1 VKIGQQHCGAFS
13 KLHALNHF
21 ASTIQTMLTCDWAQA
36 LTRYDCRPVSGL
48 DGASWLEIGTPFSLA
63 DGCAINVYIGPCA
76 DGWVKVSDNGDT
88 LFQVNGMGLDV
99 WHPSRLRT
107 LRDLLSRNKLTIGKQ
122 GEIHALCVATD
133 AALVFANVVSGLL
146 LVADWAAQQM
156 GEDEQ
161 SAPDLAAEL
170 EPYIIARQPGAE
182 HRRNVKVLGAS
193 NTEYEF
199 DMQHGRDLIDVIPA
213 HQTSTAFAMRK
224 AGDVQNGP
232 FIPGLAPLF
241 IVDDRKDRNRA
252 MSEISILGAITRAV
266 PASQIM

>member
-1 VKIGQQHCGAFS
+1 
-13 KLHALNHF
+13 
-21 ASTIQTMLTCDWAQA
+21 M
-36 LTRYDCRPVSGL
+36 
-48 DGASWLEIGTPFSLA
+48 
-63 DGCAINVYIGPCA
+63 
-76 DGWVKVSDNGDT
+76 
-88 LFQVNGMGLDV
+88 
-99 WHPSRLRT
+99 
-107 LRDLLSRNKLTIGKQ
+107 
-122 GEIHALCVATD
+122 
-133 AALVFANVVSGLL
+133 VSGLL
-146 LVADWAAQQM
+146 LVADWAAQQL
-156 GEDEQ
+156 GDDEK
-161 SAPDLAAEL
+161 SPPDLAAEL

-266 PASQIM
+266 PASQIMQPLH